1 MRPQGLLRGP
11 AARIFR
17 MSDRQDI
24 AFSAPRPMPR
34 RAALVEAR
42 SKLASAS
49 FHAEPHEP
57 LLYAAL
63 RAGVAVP
70 YECATGTCG
79 TCKARRLAGVTVG
92 DWGEAPGKAFLRPD
106 RDEVLLCQTRALS
119 EASFEIPGSVNLA
132 SIDRVRPYFG
142 RATVSRIEVLTPDM
156 LELIIELDPP
166 LDFDAGQ
173 FAVLRAPHITGY
185 RGYSMVN
192 HPGRAKQ
199 ATFVVKRK
207 PDGALTDWLFSRARP
222 GDPIEWFGPLGRAI
236 FTPQEQRTIV
246 CIGGGSGI
254 ASIISIL
261 EIGCSSRHFDHFEAA
276 VFFGIRT
283 GADAFYLDRLERFAQ
298 AFPKTLAVT
307 VALSH
312 DEPRP
317 ALSRRYPALKFES
330 GFPHEIAA
338 RDLAGRFAGRVAYL
352 AGPPVLVDVGIR
364 MLITQGRLPVRDI
377 RYDRFS

>member
-1 MRPQGLLRGP
+1 
-11 AARIFR
+11 
-17 MSDRQDI
+17 
-24 AFSAPRPMPR
+24 
-34 RAALVEAR
+34 
-42 SKLASAS
+42 
-49 FHAEPHEP
+49 
-57 LLYAAL
+57 
-63 RAGVAVP
+63 
-70 YECATGTCG
+70 
-79 TCKARRLAGVTVG
+79 
-92 DWGEAPGKAFLRPD
+92 
-106 RDEVLLCQTRALS
+106 
-119 EASFEIPGSVNLA
+119 
-132 SIDRVRPYFG
+132 
-142 RATVSRIEVLTPDM
+142 
-156 LELIIELDPP
+156 
-166 LDFDAGQ
+166 
-173 FAVLRAPHITGY
+173 
-185 RGYSMVN
+185 
-192 HPGRAKQ
+192 
-199 ATFVVKRK
+199 VVKRK

-261 EIGCSSRHFDHFEAA
+261 EIGCSSRHFEHFEAA

-298 AFPKTLAVT
+298 AFPKTLTVT

-317 ALSRRYPALKFES
+317 DLSRRYPGLKFES

>member
-1 MRPQGLLRGP
+1 
-11 AARIFR
+11 

-24 AFSAPRPMPR
+24 ASSAPRPMPR

-42 SKLASAS
+42 SKLSSAS
-49 FHAEPHEP
+49 FHVAPHEP

-79 TCKARRLAGVTVG
+79 TCKARRVAGVVVG

-119 EASFEIPGSVNLA
+119 DASFEIPGRVNLA

-142 RATVSRIEVLTPDM
+142 RAIVSRIEVLAPDM
-156 LELIIELDPP
+156 LELIVELDPP

-173 FAVLRAPHITGY
+173 FAVLRAPHIAGY

-192 HPGRAKQ
+192 HPGVTKQ

-207 PDGALTDWLFSRARP
+207 PDGAFTDWLFSRARS
-222 GDPIEWFGPLGRAI
+222 GDLIEWFGPLGRAI
-236 FTPQEQRTIV
+236 FTPQEQRTIA
-246 CIGGGSGI
+246 CIGGSSGI
-254 ASIISIL
+254 ASIMSIL
-261 EIGCSSRHFDHFEAA
+261 EIGCSSRHFEHFEAV

-283 GADAFYLDRLERFAQ
+283 GADAFYLDRLQRFAQ
-298 AFPKTLAVT
+298 AFPKTLTVT

-312 DEPRP
+312 DVP
-317 ALSRRYPALKFES
+317 APELCQRYPALKFEL

-352 AGPPVLVDVGIR
+352 AGPPVLVDVSIR
-364 MLITQGRLPVRDI
+364 MLITLGRLPVRDI

>member
-1 MRPQGLLRGP
+1 MQDAPLSRQRPVQKSG
-11 AARIFR
+11 ARI
-17 MSDRQDI
+17 
-24 AFSAPRPMPR
+24 
-34 RAALVEAR
+34 EAR
-42 SKLASAS
+42 SKVSTCVFEAAPQ
-49 FHAEPHEP
+49 EPI
-57 LLYAAL
+57 LYAAL
-63 RAGVAVP
+63 RAGVAIP

-79 TCKARRLAGVTVG
+79 TCKARRIAGVTVG

-142 RATVSRIEVLTPDM
+142 RATVSRIDVLTPDM

-207 PDGALTDWLFSRARP
+207 PDGALTDWLFSHARP

-246 CIGGGSGI
+246 CIGGGSG
-254 ASIISIL
+254 
-261 EIGCSSRHFDHFEAA
+261 
-276 VFFGIRT
+276 
-283 GADAFYLDRLERFAQ
+283 
-298 AFPKTLAVT
+298 
-307 VALSH
+307 
-312 DEPRP
+312 
-317 ALSRRYPALKFES
+317 
-330 GFPHEIAA
+330 
-338 RDLAGRFAGRVAYL
+338 
-352 AGPPVLVDVGIR
+352 
-364 MLITQGRLPVRDI
+364 
-377 RYDRFS
+377 

>member
-1 MRPQGLLRGP
+1 
-11 AARIFR
+11 
-17 MSDRQDI
+17 MSERQE
-24 AFSAPRPMPR
+24 AVFSTALQAPR

-42 SKLASAS
+42 SKLSSCS
-49 FHAEPHEP
+49 FRAEPHEP

-70 YECATGTCG
+70 YECGTGTCG
-79 TCKARRLAGVTVG
+79 TCKARRVAGVVVG
-92 DWGEAPGKAFLRPD
+92 DWGEAPGKAFLRAD
-106 RDEVLLCQTRALS
+106 REEVLLCQTRALS
-119 EASFEIPGSVNLA
+119 DCSFEIPGNVNLA
-132 SIDRVRPYFG
+132 STARVRPYFG
-142 RATVSRIEVLTPDM
+142 RGNLGRIEFLTPDM
-156 LELIIELDPP
+156 LELLIELDPP

-173 FAVLRAPHITGY
+173 FAVMRTPHIAGF

-192 HPGRAKQ
+192 HPGSAKQ

-207 PDGALTDWLFSRARP
+207 ADGAFTEWLFSRAR
-222 GDPIEWFGPLGRAI
+222 GGEPIEWFGPLGSAI
-236 FTPQEQRTIV
+236 FTPQEQRSIV

-254 ASIISIL
+254 ASIMSIL

-283 GADAFYLDRLERFAQ
+283 SADAFYLDRLERLAQ
-298 AFPKTLAVT
+298 SFPNALSITVT
-307 VALSH
+307 LSH
-312 DEPRP
+312 DVP
-317 ALSRRYPALKFES
+317 APELGQRYPSLRFES

-352 AGPPVLVDVGIR
+352 AGPPVLVDVSIR

>member
-1 MRPQGLLRGP
+1 MRPQGLFRGP

-24 AFSAPRPMPR
+24 VVSAPRPMPR

-92 DWGEAPGKAFLRPD
+92 DWGEAPGKAFLRAD

-119 EASFEIPGSVNLA
+119 EAS
-132 SIDRVRPYFG
+132 
-142 RATVSRIEVLTPDM
+142 
-156 LELIIELDPP
+156 IELDPP

-261 EIGCSSRHFDHFEAA
+261 EIGCSSRHFEHFEAA

-298 AFPKTLAVT
+298 AFPKTLTVT

-317 ALSRRYPALKFES
+317 DLSRRYPGLK
-330 GFPHEIAA
+330 
-338 RDLAGRFAGRVAYL
+338 
-352 AGPPVLVDVGIR
+352 
-364 MLITQGRLPVRDI
+364 
-377 RYDRFS
+377 

>member
-1 MRPQGLLRGP
+1 
-11 AARIFR
+11 

-42 SKLASAS
+42 SKVGSAS

-92 DWGEAPGKAFLRPD
+92 DWGEAPGKAFLRSD

-132 SIDRVRPYFG
+132 STDRVRPYFG
-142 RATVSRIEVLTPDM
+142 RATVSRIDVLTPDM
-156 LELIIELDPP
+156 LELIVELDPA

-173 FAVLRAPHITGY
+173 FAVLRAPHIAGY

-254 ASIISIL
+254 ASIMSIL

-276 VFFGIRT
+276 VFFGIRSRT
-283 GADAFYLDRLERFAQ
+283 DAFYLDRLERFAQ
-298 AFPKTLAVT
+298 AFPKTLTVT

-312 DEPRP
+312 DEPP
-317 ALSRRYPALKFES
+317 PDLSRRYPGLKFEL

-352 AGPPVLVDVGIR
+352 AGPPVLVDVAIR